1 MGVNFMGVNL
11 PRMFTPVNI
20 RSMSSQAP
28 YHHGDLRNAL
38 IGAAAELAGQGGP
51 DAVTIRAAARK
62 VGVTPTAAYRHFAGH
77 GDLLTAAKDLSLDRM
92 AVAMRNRLAALT
104 PDPDPARAAMARLE
118 AMGRGYVDFAL
129 SEPGLFR
136 TAFCRNPDK
145 ALDLS
150 APDGPHTM
158 LTKSVDDLIAV
169 GFFRE
174 EARLGAE
181 ISAWSLVH
189 GLSMLLLDGPLANLP
204 VGEQQAA
211 VDQTFDTFTR
221 NFWSARVQSE

>member
-1 MGVNFMGVNL
+1 
-11 PRMFTPVNI
+11 MFTPVNI

-77 GDLLTAAKDLSLDRM
+77 EELLAAAKDLSLDRM
-92 AVAMRNRLAALT
+92 ADAMRNRLAALG

-136 TAFCRNPDK
+136 TAFCHGGEK
-145 ALDLS
+145 LLGHKVA
-150 APDGPHTM
+150 DGPHTM

-169 GFFRE
+169 GFFHE
-174 EARLGAE
+174 EARLGTE

-204 VGEQQAA
+204 AVERQAV
-211 VDQTFDTFTR
+211 VDQTFNTFTR
-221 NFWSARVQSE
+221 SFWSARALLQGE

>member
-1 MGVNFMGVNL
+1 
-11 PRMFTPVNI
+11 MFTPVNI

-51 DAVTIRAAARK
+51 GAVTIRAAARK
-62 VGVTPTAAYRHFAGH
+62 VGVTPTAAYRHFTGH
-77 GDLLTAAKDLSLDRM
+77 EDLLTAAKDLSLDRM
-92 AVAMRNRLAALT
+92 ADAMRNRLAALAT
-104 PDPDPARAAMARLE
+104 DPDPARAAMARLE
-118 AMGRGYVDFAL
+118 AIGRGYVDFAL

-145 ALDLS
+145 PRDLHD
-150 APDGPHTM
+150 PDGPHTM

-204 VGEQQAA
+204 AVEQQAV
-211 VDQTFDTFTR
+211 VDQTIDTFTR
-221 NFWSARVQSE
+221 SFWSARVQGE

>member
-1 MGVNFMGVNL
+1 
-11 PRMFTPVNI
+11 MFTPVNI
-20 RSMSSQAP
+20 RTMSSQAP

-51 DAVTIRAAARK
+51 GAVTIRAAARK
-62 VGVTPTAAYRHFAGH
+62 VGVTPTAAYRHFTGH
-77 GDLLTAAKDLSLDRM
+77 EDLLTAAKDLSLDRM
-92 AVAMRNRLAALT
+92 ADAMRNRLAALAT
-104 PDPDPARAAMARLE
+104 DPDPARAAMARLE
-118 AMGRGYVDFAL
+118 AIGRGYVDFAL

-136 TAFCRNPDK
+136 TAFCRNPDQPR
-145 ALDLS
+145 DLKD
-150 APDGPHTM
+150 PDGPHTM

-204 VGEQQAA
+204 AVEQQAV
-211 VDQTFDTFTR
+211 VDQTMDTFTR
-221 NFWSARVQSE
+221 SFWSARVQGD

>member
-1 MGVNFMGVNL
+1 M
-11 PRMFTPVNI
+11 PWMFTPVNI

-51 DAVTIRAAARK
+51 GAVTIRAAARK
-62 VGVTPTAAYRHFAGH
+62 VGVTPTAAYRHFTGH
-77 GDLLTAAKDLSLDRM
+77 EDLLTAAKDLSLDRM
-92 AVAMRNRLAALT
+92 ADTMRNRLAALAA
-104 PDPDPARAAMARLE
+104 DPDPARAAMARLE
-118 AMGRGYVDFAL
+118 AIGRGYVDFAL

-136 TAFCRNPDK
+136 TAFCRNPDEP
-145 ALDLS
+145 LDLK

-158 LTKSVDDLIAV
+158 LTNSVDDLIAV

-204 VGEQQAA
+204 AVEQQAV
-211 VDQTFDTFTR
+211 VDQTIDTFTR
-221 NFWSARVQSE
+221 SFWSARVQRD

>member
-1 MGVNFMGVNL
+1 
-11 PRMFTPVNI
+11 MFTPVNI
-20 RSMSSQAP
+20 RSMISQAP

-38 IGAAAELAGQGGP
+38 IGAAADLAGQGGP
-51 DAVTIRAAARK
+51 EAVTIRAAARK

-77 GDLLTAAKDLSLDRM
+77 ENLLAAAKDLSLDRM
-92 AVAMRNRLAALT
+92 AVAMRNRLAALG
-104 PDPDPARAAMARLE
+104 PEPDPARAAMARLE

-136 TAFCRNPDK
+136 TAFCRPKDNLLGRK
-145 ALDLS
+145 VA
-150 APDGPHTM
+150 DGPHTM

-204 VGEQQAA
+204 AGERQAV
-211 VDQTFDTFTR
+211 VDQTFNTFTR
-221 NFWSARVQSE
+221 SFWSAKANLQGE

>member
-1 MGVNFMGVNL
+1 
-11 PRMFTPVNI
+11 
-20 RSMSSQAP
+20 
-28 YHHGDLRNAL
+28 
-38 IGAAAELAGQGGP
+38 
-51 DAVTIRAAARK
+51 
-62 VGVTPTAAYRHFAGH
+62 
-77 GDLLTAAKDLSLDRM
+77 
-92 AVAMRNRLAALT
+92 LAALV

-145 ALDLS
+145 ALDLK

-158 LTKSVDDLIAV
+158 LTRSVDDLIAV

-204 VGEQQAA
+204 AVEQQAV
-211 VDQTFDTFTR
+211 VDQTFNAFTR
-221 NFWSARVQSE
+221 SFWSARADFQGE

>member
-1 MGVNFMGVNL
+1 VMPKRLWKRRIGAGDH
-11 PRMFTPVNI
+11 
-20 RSMSSQAP
+20 QAAR
-28 YHHGDLRNAL
+28 LRNAL

-77 GDLLTAAKDLSLDRM
+77 EDLLTAAKELSLDRM
-92 AVAMRNRLAALT
+92 ADAMRNRLAALV

-145 ALDLS
+145 ALDLK

-158 LTKSVDDLIAV
+158 LTRSVDDLIAV

-204 VGEQQAA
+204 AVEQQAV
-211 VDQTFDTFTR
+211 VDQTFNAFTR
-221 NFWSARVQSE
+221 SFWSARADFQGE

>member
-1 MGVNFMGVNL
+1 
-11 PRMFTPVNI
+11 MFTPVNI
-20 RSMSSQAP
+20 RSMISQAP

-38 IGAAAELAGQGGP
+38 IGAAVELAGRGGP

-77 GDLLTAAKDLSLDRM
+77 EDLLTAAKDLSMDRM
-92 AVAMRNRLAALT
+92 AVAMRNRLAALA

-118 AMGRGYVDFAL
+118 AIGRGYVDFAL

-136 TAFCRNPDK
+136 TAFCRNPNK
-145 ALDLS
+145 TLDLK
-150 APDGPHTM
+150 APDGPHVM
-158 LTKSVDDLIAV
+158 LTKSVDDLITV

-174 EARLGAE
+174 EARLGVE

-204 VGEQQAA
+204 AVEQQA
-211 VDQTFDTFTR
+211 VLDQTFDTFTQS
-221 NFWSARVQSE
+221 FWSARAILQGE

>member
-1 MGVNFMGVNL
+1 
-11 PRMFTPVNI
+11 MFTPVNI

-77 GDLLTAAKDLSLDRM
+77 EELLAAAKDLSLDRM
-92 AVAMRNRLAALT
+92 ADAMRNRLAALG

-136 TAFCRNPDK
+136 TAFCHGGEK
-145 ALDLS
+145 LLGHKVA
-150 APDGPHTM
+150 DGPHTM

-169 GFFRE
+169 GFFHE

-204 VGEQQAA
+204 AMEQQAV

-221 NFWSARVQSE
+221 SVWSARVQGE

>member
-1 MGVNFMGVNL
+1 
-11 PRMFTPVNI
+11 MFTPVNI

-77 GDLLTAAKDLSLDRM
+77 EDLLTAAKDLSLDRM
-92 AVAMRNRLAALT
+92 ADAMRNRLAALAPD

-136 TAFCRNPDK
+136 TAFCRNPNK

-150 APDGPHTM
+150 ALDGPHTM
-158 LTKSVDDLIAV
+158 LTRSVDDLIAV

-204 VGEQQAA
+204 AVEQQAV
-211 VDQTFDTFTR
+211 VDQTIDTFTR
-221 NFWSARVQSE
+221 SFWSARANLQGE